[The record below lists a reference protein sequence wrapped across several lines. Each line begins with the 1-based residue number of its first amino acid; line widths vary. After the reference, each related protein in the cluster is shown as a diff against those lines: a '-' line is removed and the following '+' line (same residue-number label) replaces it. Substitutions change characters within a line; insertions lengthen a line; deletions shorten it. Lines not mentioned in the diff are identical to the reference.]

1 MAVHRAA
8 GPAQGHVGTC
18 DCRIRRSCVSDAWHG
33 MWVVGM
39 SYEVCAVMRM
49 QCLIAVVGN
58 AGLYIGFRDCT
69 AMCEAV
75 TVSFAGLM
83 WGLKCVHVWCT
94 HEFWVVGMLHV
105 VCATMGM
112 QCIGGCG
119 RACMAVHRAAGPA
132 QGHVGGGW
140 LCVAHGCGVRVQM
153 CVGDPAWQWY
163 VSCGAVVGF
172 GAAMCMRCIGGC
184 GGAQR
189 AVHRAA
195 GHGRCMRGSVCIN
208 R

>member
-1 MAVHRAA
+1 
-8 GPAQGHVGTC
+8 
-18 DCRIRRSCVSDAWHG
+18 
-33 MWVVGM
+33 
-39 SYEVCAVMRM
+39 MRM

-58 AGLYIGFRDCT
+58 AGLYTGFRDCT

-105 VCATMGM
+105 VCAAMGM

-132 QGHVGGGW
+132 QGHVGTCD
-140 LCVAHGCGVRVQM
+140 CVIRRRHVGVHM
-153 CVGDPAWQWY
+153 C
-163 VSCGAVVGF
+163 F
-172 GAAMCMRCIGGC
+172 
-184 GGAQR
+184 
-189 AVHRAA
+189 
-195 GHGRCMRGSVCIN
+195 RCMAWHVGRGDVV
-208 R
+208 

>member
-1 MAVHRAA
+1 MCCCADAMSDSCGRAYRAA
-8 GPAQGHVGTC
+8 RRVLSLHKAMWGP
-18 DCRIRRSCVSDAWHG
+18 
-33 MWVVGM
+33 
-39 SYEVCAVMRM
+39 
-49 QCLIAVVGN
+49 
-58 AGLYIGFRDCT
+58 
-69 AMCEAV
+69 V
-75 TVSFAGLM
+75 TVSFAGLI
-83 WGLKCVHVWCT
+83 WGLKCVHMWYT

-172 GAAMCMRCIGGC
+172 VCCHVHAMYWWLWRGTKGC
-184 GGAQR
+184 TQGCR
-189 AVHRAA
+189 PWEVHE
-195 GHGRCMRGSVCIN
+195 GFCVYQSLL
-208 R
+208 